1 MRKIFAAICLLMSS
15 LVAAEPMKV
24 VASFSILGNLVQEV
38 GGDRV
43 QVSTLVGPGEDAHVW
58 QAKPADLK
66 KLSGAKLFFV
76 NGLGFEGWLK
86 RVVQAAAYKGQV
98 VTVTKGLK
106 PLEMEEAHDHHH
118 GHEHH
123 HHGKTDPHAWH
134 DPRAVLLMVDQ
145 IAAALKAADP
155 AGAADY
161 SKNAAAFKARISQL
175 DSQTAAAFA
184 AIPAAKKK
192 VVTSHDALGYLGARY
207 HIQFLPL
214 QGISTEAEPSAK
226 EMVALIREI
235 RKNNIKAVFAENIS
249 NPKLIDQ
256 IARETGAK
264 VGPPIYSDALDKKA
278 PANTWIGMFTHNTQ
292 AIWAALK

>member
-1 MRKIFAAICLLMSS
+1 MRQILAIICLFFSS
-15 LVAAEPMKV
+15 LVSAEPLKV

-43 QVSTLVGPGEDAHVW
+43 QVNTLVGPGEDAHVW

-66 KLSGAKLFFV
+66 KLSGAPLFFV

-86 RVVQAAAYKGQV
+86 RVEQAAAYKGKV
-98 VTVTKGLK
+98 ITVTKGLK
-106 PLEMEEAHDHHH
+106 PLEQEDEH
-118 GHEHH
+118 GHGDGHA
-123 HHGKTDPHAWH
+123 HHGKADPHAWH

-145 IAAALKAADP
+145 ITAALKAADP
-155 AGAADY
+155 AGAAQY
-161 SKNAAAFKARISQL
+161 SSNAATFKAKITQL
-175 DSQTAAAFA
+175 DTQTAAAFA

-192 VVTSHDALGYLGARY
+192 VVTSHDALAYLGHRY
-207 HIQFLPL
+207 AIQFYPL
-214 QGISTEAEPSAK
+214 QGISTDAEPSAK
-226 EMVALIREI
+226 EMAALIREM
-235 RKNNIKAVFAENIS
+235 RKSQIKAVFAENIS

-292 AIWAALK
+292 AILAALK

>member
-1 MRKIFAAICLLMSS
+1 MRQILAVICLLFSA
-15 LVAAEPMKV
+15 LAAAAPLKV

-43 QVSTLVGPGEDAHVW
+43 QVNTLVGPGEDAHVW

-66 KLSGAKLFFV
+66 KMSGAPLFFV

-86 RVVQAAAYKGQV
+86 RVEQAAAYKGKV
-98 VTVTKGLK
+98 ITVTQGIKALTLK
-106 PLEMEEAHDHHH
+106 EDGH
-118 GHEHH
+118 HEHDGH
-123 HHGKTDPHAWH
+123 NHGKTDPHAWH
-134 DPRAVLLMVDQ
+134 DPRAVLVMVTN
-145 IAAALKAADP
+145 ISSALQAADP
-155 AGAADY
+155 AGAEQY
-161 SKNAAAFKARISQL
+161 RKNAAAFSAKVSQL
-175 DSQTAAAFA
+175 DQNTAAAFA
-184 AIPAAKKK
+184 AIPVASRK

-207 HIQFLPL
+207 TIQFLPL

-226 EMVALIREI
+226 EMASLIREI
-235 RKNNIKAVFAENIS
+235 RKSKIKAVFAENIS

-278 PANTWIGMFTHNTQ
+278 PANTWLGLFTYNTQ
-292 AIWAALK
+292 AILAALK

>member
-1 MRKIFAAICLLMSS
+1 MRQLFTALCLLISG
-15 LVAAEPMKV
+15 LTFAEPLKV

-43 QVSTLVGPGEDAHVW
+43 QVNTLVGPGEDAHVW

-66 KLSGAKLFFV
+66 KLSGAPLFFV

-86 RVVQAAAYKGQV
+86 RVEQAAAYKGKV
-98 VTVTKGLK
+98 ITVTKGLK
-106 PLEMEEAHDHHH
+106 PLEQEDDH
-118 GHEHH
+118 GHGDGHGH
-123 HHGKTDPHAWH
+123 HHGKADPHAWH

-145 IAAALKAADP
+145 IAAALQAADP
-155 AGAADY
+155 AGAATY
-161 SKNAAAFKARISQL
+161 SKNAAAFKAKITQL
-175 DSQTAAAFA
+175 DNQTAAAFA
-184 AIPAAKKK
+184 GIPAAKKK
-192 VVTSHDALGYLGARY
+192 VVTSHDALAYLGHRY
-207 HIQFLPL
+207 AITFLPL

-226 EMVALIREI
+226 EMAALIREM
-235 RKNNIKAVFAENIS
+235 RKSQIKAVFAENIS

-278 PANTWIGMFTHNTQ
+278 PANTWMGMFTHNTQ
-292 AIWAALK
+292 AILAALK

>member
-1 MRKIFAAICLLMSS
+1 MPHIRQILAVICLFISS
-15 LVAAEPMKV
+15 FVAAAPLKV

-43 QVSTLVGPGEDAHVW
+43 QVNTLVGPGEDAHVW

-66 KLSGAKLFFV
+66 KLSGAPLFFV

-86 RVVQAAAYKGQV
+86 RVEQAAAYKGKV
-98 VTVTKGLK
+98 ITVTQGIKPRTLK
-106 PLEMEEAHDHHH
+106 ENDDH
-118 GHEHH
+118 GHD
-123 HHGKTDPHAWH
+123 HGKTDPHAWH
-134 DPRAVLLMVDQ
+134 DPRAVLVMVEN
-145 IAAALKAADP
+145 ISRALQAADP
-155 AGAADY
+155 AGAEQY
-161 SKNAAAFKARISQL
+161 RKNAAAFSAKVSQL
-175 DSQTAAAFA
+175 DQSTAAAFA
-184 AIPAAKKK
+184 AIPVASRK

-207 HIQFLPL
+207 AIQFLPL

-226 EMVALIREI
+226 EMAALIREI
-235 RKNNIKAVFAENIS
+235 RKSKIKAVFAENIS

-264 VGPPIYSDALDKKA
+264 VGPPIYSDALDTKA

-292 AIWAALK
+292 AILAALK